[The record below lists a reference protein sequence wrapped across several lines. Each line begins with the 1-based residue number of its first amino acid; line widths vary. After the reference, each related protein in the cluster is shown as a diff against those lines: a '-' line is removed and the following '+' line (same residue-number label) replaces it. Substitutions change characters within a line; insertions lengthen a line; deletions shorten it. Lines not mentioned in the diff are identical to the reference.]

1 MSKPTLDRT
10 ADRTAEPTE
19 ADVTA
24 PAVDTRS
31 ATTEAATDAATDAA
45 AVTVARA
52 ARGGRVARL
61 AVLTL
66 AAGGVLAAAGA
77 YGGTASAYWS
87 AGGSGDG
94 VAVTAAAPTI
104 TAVPAG
110 AAGLYPGG
118 TTTLPVTVSNPG
130 DAALTLSTV
139 TPGTITS
146 PTAGCAA
153 VVAATAPGTL
163 PVVPAHGSVTV
174 NLTVTMGASAANAC
188 QGASFTVPLALTARL

>member
-10 ADRTAEPTE
+10 ADRTDEPTE

-31 ATTEAATDAATDAA
+31 AATDAATDAA
-45 AVTVARA
+45 AVTIARG
-52 ARGGRVARL
+52 ARGGRMGRL

-174 NLTVTMGASAANAC
+174 NLTVTMGVSAANAC